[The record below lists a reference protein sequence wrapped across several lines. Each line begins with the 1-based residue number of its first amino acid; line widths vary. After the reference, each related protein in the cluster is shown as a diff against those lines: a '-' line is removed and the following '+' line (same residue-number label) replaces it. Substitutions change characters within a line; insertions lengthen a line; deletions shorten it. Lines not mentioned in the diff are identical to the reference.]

1 MVSSTPGSARPAFV
15 TADDDVRLDYTEHG
29 DPAGRPVV
37 LLAGFKAPAT
47 SWVHQVPALAGAG
60 YRVLAVDLRGHGTSE
75 RPSSGA
81 DMARRGR
88 DVRDLLEALDLR
100 DAVLVGGSM
109 GGNTVWSYVAQFG
122 TARVGAIVIVDQTP
136 KMLNTPDWPHG
147 FYGYTASN
155 IDSYFAERIPETG
168 HGTPMA
174 RKGVRLV
181 RLLLAMKGMDREM
194 TRGELALLND
204 HAKAD
209 WRDAIRATEVPVLFV
224 AGDESEYWP
233 ASHAGASAALAPRG
247 ASVVLEKDGHPAN
260 MEQPKAFNAAML
272 GWLAEV

>member
-1 MVSSTPGSARPAFV
+1 MPSFRTG
-15 TADDDVRLDYTEHG
+15 DGVRLAFEDAG
-29 DPAGRPVV
+29 DGPVV
-37 LLAGFKAPAT
+37 VLINGYCAPAT
-47 SWVHQVPALAGAG
+47 AWILTTDALLAAG
-60 YRVLAVDLRGHGTSE
+60 YRVIGFDRRSHGESE
-75 RPSSGA
+75 TPMWGQR
-81 DMARRGR
+81 MARHGR
-88 DVRDLLEALDLR
+88 DLGELLDHLGVAR
-100 DAVLVGGSM
+100 AALVGASM
-109 GGNTVWSYVAQFG
+109 GGNVIWAYIDQYGTGRLSGVA
-122 TARVGAIVIVDQTP
+122 IVDQTP

-233 ASHAGASAALAPRG
+233 ASHAAASAALAPRG

-272 GWLAEV
+272 GWLAGV